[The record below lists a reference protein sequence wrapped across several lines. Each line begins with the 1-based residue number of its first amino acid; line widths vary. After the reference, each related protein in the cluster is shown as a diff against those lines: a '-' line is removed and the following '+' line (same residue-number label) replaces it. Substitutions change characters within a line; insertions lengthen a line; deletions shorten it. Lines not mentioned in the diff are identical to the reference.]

1 MALTNEEYNQVVADF
16 EFQLAELYA
25 TKSTSVNK
33 SVIDKANVQILLLQE
48 EYDTFQKSQVTPK
61 APVLAETVDKGSS
74 YGFEYD
80 PPRPENAGDI
90 PVYTTVPQI
99 AQGNIENTGVAA
111 SNLSRSHACDTTLF
125 VQRNVSMAKIAEQV
139 VKLIRDAIKFVMDAL
154 GINPGSNALIEQ
166 IKQVKRYI
174 DDVTEFLTEVQE
186 KITNLVEAARKIGA
200 LIQYL
205 LSLPAQILAYFQGC
219 LVELYAELKKQFMDA
234 VATVSAEFSAG
245 DDGILKNA
253 QDALNSTKA
262 LVATAAKTAGSI
274 ASLPAATVSAITNPG
289 TTPLTGEQASALS
302 KELFSSYE
310 NNTTYELA

>member
-1 MALTNEEYNQVVADF
+1 MEIKLTSIGAF
-16 EFQLAELYA
+16 ENAIAQLYS
-25 TKSTSVNK
+25 TRSTSLKK
-33 SVIDKANVQILLLQE
+33 SEIDKANVQILLLQE
-48 EYDTFQKSQVTPK
+48 EYDTFLKSQVTPK
-61 APVLAETVDKGSS
+61 APVLAETVEEGAS

-125 VQRNVSMAKIAEQV
+125 VHRQRDLAKIAEQA

-174 DDVTEFLTEVQE
+174 EDATEFLNDVQE
-186 KITNLVEAARKIGA
+186 KIVNLVEGARKIGA

-234 VATVSAEFSAG
+234 VATVSGAFDGG
-245 DDGILKNA
+245 DDGILKSA
-253 QDALNSTKA
+253 QDALNSTKT
-262 LVATAAKTAGSI
+262 LVATATRTASSI
-274 ASLPAATVSAITNPG
+274 AALPAATVSAITNPG

-302 KELFSSYE
+302 KELFSSYN
-310 NNTTYELA
+310 NNTSYELA

>member
-1 MALTNEEYNQVVADF
+1 MVLTDAEYKIVIADF
-16 EFQLAELYA
+16 EFAFAELYA
-25 TKSTSVNK
+25 TKSTSLNE
-33 SVIDKANVQILLLQE
+33 SVINRTNVQIILLQE
-48 EYDTFQKSQVTPK
+48 EYDNFQKSQVTPK
-61 APVLAETVDKGSS
+61 APELAETVKNGLS

-80 PPRPENAGDI
+80 PPRPVNAGDI

-99 AQGNIENTGVAA
+99 AQGNIKKTGVAA
-111 SNLSRSHACDTTLF
+111 SNLNRAHACDTTLF

-174 DDVTEFLTEVQE
+174 DDVTEFLTDVQE
-186 KITNLVEAARKIGA
+186 KITNLIEAARKIGA

-219 LVELYAELKKQFMDA
+219 LAELYAELRKQFMDA
-234 VATVSAEFSAG
+234 VATVSAEFNAG

-253 QDALNSTKA
+253 QDALNSTKK